1 MSEEIKKELN
11 EMSETEAVGTE
22 TAATETGAT
31 EKKPGLKASFQTLN
45 FRGGIYAVAVS
56 AIAIILVIVINMVA
70 GKLNINVDLTE
81 TGLYTL
87 DEDTIE
93 YVSAIEDEIKLYYF
107 VQSGTDYP
115 EIDNVLERFDGLGKN
130 MKVVEVDPILHPNY
144 ASGLVGD
151 EAAATL
157 QFNSIIVMNE
167 TNGRSKLVLTTEM
180 ITSSIDYE
188 TYTETYTSDVE
199 GQIASALMYVTNEEL
214 PVMYI
219 MGGHGEIELTDV
231 QKSLIS
237 KNNVDMVAFDALS
250 AEAVP
255 EECDILLI
263 NYPSYD
269 FTESQTGLVKSYL
282 SQGGKVILNLDYIT
296 AEFKNLNS
304 LLNYYGV
311 EMVPGIVYE
320 TDSRH
325 YSQNLPYC
333 LIPEMTEHEIT
344 AEILGAKRLMV
355 PQATGLRVL
364 SNKRNTITA
373 TELLTT
379 TADAYSKVDLYS
391 MGENKS
397 EEDIDGPF
405 AAGICVEEYYYGKT
419 AKLLVFASY
428 LWDDT
433 LISERTWGNREL
445 LINSINYLS
454 QMKSTFYA
462 PTQNLSRQI
471 PSWNLTGAQFGLH
484 LAIKVILLPLAC
496 LILGGVI
503 VILRRRSK

>member
-1 MSEEIKKELN
+1 MSEMKNEN
-11 EMSETEAVGTE
+11 EMMNEAVETEAVE
-22 TAATETGAT
+22 T
-31 EKKPGLKASFQTLN
+31 EKKSGLKASFQTLN

-70 GKLNINVDLTE
+70 GKLNINVDLTK

-130 MKVVEVDPILHPNY
+130 MEVVEVDPILHPNY

-151 EAAATL
+151 EAASTL

-199 GQIASALMYVTNEEL
+199 GQIASALMYVTNEDL

-219 MGGHGEIELTDV
+219 MSGHGEIELTET

-237 KNNVDMVAFDALS
+237 KNNVDMITFDALS
-250 AEAVP
+250 AETVP
-255 EECDILLI
+255 EDCDILLI
-263 NYPSYD
+263 HYPTYD
-269 FTESQTGLVKSYL
+269 FTEAQTELVKSYL
-282 SQGGKVILNLDYIT
+282 AEGGKVILNLDYIA

-311 EMVPGIVYE
+311 EMVPGIIYE

-333 LIPEMTEHEIT
+333 LIPEMADHEIT
-344 AEILGAKRLMV
+344 AEIQGVKRLFV

-379 TADAYSKVDLYS
+379 TEGAYSKVDLYS
-391 MGENKS
+391 MGENK
-397 EEDIDGPF
+397 EEGDIDGPF
-405 AAGICVEEYYYGKT
+405 AAGICVEESYQGST
-419 AKLLVFASY
+419 AQLLVYTSY
-428 LWDDT
+428 LWDDVV
-433 LISERTWGNREL
+433 ISERSYGNREL

-462 PTQNLSRQI
+462 PTQNLSQQV

-484 LAIKVILLPLAC
+484 LVLKVILLPLAC
-496 LILGGVI
+496 LIIGGVI
-503 VILRRRSK
+503 VVLRRRSR